1 MKKRLFGILLALCMV
16 LCLVPTMAFTEGST
30 EEPPVC
36 TCETA
41 CTAEVMNAKCSVCGA
56 DGALPENCGKYA
68 AEESGQ
74 TGAPNNAPAITAAD
88 VQALINALPESET
101 ISEDNAADAEAQL
114 EAIDE
119 AKVQLSDEELA
130 VLDFTRYDA
139 AVAALMALSGEPG
152 AAFTLR
158 ASASHSHCICGG
170 SVTAGDHTAHQAA
183 DYQPWN
189 GSDAIGYT
197 DGKAYVYLTDNATIN
212 TNLVVDGTTLYL
224 CLNGKEYAS
233 NGTAK
238 IQVKNG
244 GRLVLC
250 DCQGGGTFKGATKD
264 VWGGACV
271 YLYTSRFDMFGG
283 KLTGG
288 KVTGSGGG
296 GAIAM
301 DDQQCIFNMYGGEIS
316 GNDGNNYGG
325 AIYRKFNANMPNTTG
340 GTFNMYGGTIKDNT
354 AKNGGAYFST
364 TGGTINMTGGTISG
378 NKATQSD
385 NNAGGGAIYMRGS
398 GTINISGS
406 AQITGNSSGL
416 DGGAVLMGWGTINIS
431 GSAKISNNTANRWG
445 GAICLRQDSNQV
457 TTLNMRGGEI
467 SGNRATKEGGAV
479 HVLDKDCM
487 FYLYDGKITGNT
499 SGDGGAIYL
508 NQEPSWLIM
517 QGGEI
522 SGNTASGNGG
532 GVYIYRTGSVCQ
544 LYSGKIENNKAG
556 GNGGGIYINPSNS
569 GQLRVG
575 NKPLVQN
582 NTVSGKANNVY
593 LPSGKTLTI
602 EIGMSKGASIG
613 VTTAN
618 TGYPVAFSN
627 DYKNNYANYFF
638 ADDVNAHVEYK
649 DDRKLYLVSG
659 AVARPLAVTFDPNG
673 GTLNEADKTK
683 SLTTGETYGTL
694 PVPNYAGYDFVGWYT
709 EKGGGTE
716 IKENTTVTVFG
727 TQTLY
732 AHWTPIHVHAYTQ
745 QVQKPEALK
754 TPADCTNNA
763 VYYLSCACGEVSTND
778 ADTFTAANTALDH
791 DWGEWTQNSDEKT
804 HTRICKRDTGHT
816 ETGNCHGSTADCTH
830 KAVCTV
836 CRGTIPGKEHA
847 LTWQSGNGEYW
858 QKCSNCDFETEK
870 KPIPVL
876 TLNAPDKV
884 CRTQDCTFTFNLPNG
899 CTNPEY
905 SYEFVS
911 VGSGDSATAENGVCS
926 GVIEAAWYA
935 PDETSFVLTAYVTTA
950 DGFTVTTSKTV
961 EIAEEH
967 VYEWQSEN
975 GEYWQKCTRCGSE
988 TAKKPIPEIVIS
1000 GPDTVCRTQDY
1011 IFGFTLP
1018 EGCKLITTGYEFEKI
1033 GGDLGATLED
1043 GKYTVELA
1051 SSGYPAEEN
1060 SFKVTVHAETAD
1072 GFAIKAEKTVAI
1084 QNEHTGGKATCKD
1097 KAKCEVCG
1105 AEYGEL
1111 DPKNHTDLKHFPAKA
1126 ATKTAEGNI
1135 EYWYCEGCGKYFSDR
1150 DGTQEIK
1157 EADTVTA
1164 KLKDDPKSPQ
1174 TGDTGNLALW
1184 ISLLLVSGGAAIGI
1198 AVVSIKKK
1206 YDR

>member
-74 TGAPNNAPAITAAD
+74 TGAPNNAPTITAAD
-88 VQALINALPESET
+88 VQALINALPESEI

-139 AVAALMALSGEPG
+139 AVAALMALSGEPV

-233 NGTAK
+233 NGTNK
-238 IQVKNG
+238 IQVKNS

-250 DCQGGGTFKGATKD
+250 DCKGTGVIKGATSG
-264 VWGGACV
+264 WGGMGI
-271 YLYTSRFDMFGG
+271 YLYTGTVDIFGG

-288 KVTGSGGG
+288 KVTGNGGG
-296 GAIAM
+296 GAIALE
-301 DDQQCIFNMYGGEIS
+301 DNSSTLNIYGGEIS
-316 GNDGNNYGG
+316 GNNGNGKGG
-325 AIYRKFNANMPNTTG
+325 AIYAKSGGTINMYGGRIAQNEAYRGGGLCLAG
-340 GTFNMYGGTIKDNT
+340 GTFNMYGGLLENNSSTANWDTIPANSGNLYIADKAVMN
-354 AKNGGAYFST
+354 ANAGVVRGGGYAVFNL
-364 TGGTINMTGGTISG
+364 GTIQTDDANYPATIF
-378 NKATQSD
+378 
-385 NNAGGGAIYMRGS
+385 Y
-398 GTINISGS
+398 
-406 AQITGNSSGL
+406 SGL
-416 DGGAVLMGWGTINIS
+416 Y
-431 GSAKISNNTANRWG
+431 
-445 GAICLRQDSNQV
+445 
-457 TTLNMRGGEI
+457 NM
-467 SGNRATKEGGAV
+467 
-479 HVLDKDCM
+479 
-487 FYLYDGKITGNT
+487 
-499 SGDGGAIYL
+499 
-508 NQEPSWLIM
+508 
-517 QGGEI
+517 
-522 SGNTASGNGG
+522 G
-532 GVYIYRTGSVCQ
+532 GVVKGGMYYGS
-544 LYSGKIENNKAG
+544 YMSAG
-556 GNGGGIYINPSNS
+556 GNLGGCEVHYTLADSNHAKYHYAW
-569 GQLRVG
+569 QFIEPG
-575 NKPLVQN
+575 NTPTRPDDPTK
-582 NTVSGKANNVY
+582 
-593 LPSGKTLTI
+593 
-602 EIGMSKGASIG
+602 
-613 VTTAN
+613 
-618 TGYPVAFSN
+618 TGY
-627 DYKNNYANYFF
+627 
-638 ADDVNAHVEYK
+638 
-649 DDRKLYLVSG
+649 L
-659 AVARPLAVTFDPNG
+659 FD
-673 GTLNEADKTK
+673 
-683 SLTTGETYGTL
+683 
-694 PVPNYAGYDFVGWYT
+694 GWYVGENAFDFSVPVT
-709 EKGGGTE
+709 ENVRVVAKWSE
-716 IKENTTVTVFG
+716 
-727 TQTLY
+727 
-732 AHWTPIHVHAYTQ
+732 
-745 QVQKPEALK
+745 
-754 TPADCTNNA
+754 C
-763 VYYLSCACGEVSTND
+763 
-778 ADTFTAANTALDH
+778 DH
-791 DWGEWTQNSDEKT
+791 T
-804 HTRICKRDTGHT
+804 
-816 ETGNCHGSTADCTH
+816 GSTAQPTCTDS
-830 KAVCTV
+830 AVCTI
-836 CRGTIPGKEHA
+836 CRGTIPAKEHA

>member
-1 MKKRLFGILLALCMV
+1 MKKRLFSILLALCMV
-16 LCLVPTMAFTEGST
+16 LCLVPTTAFAEGKT
-30 EEPPVC
+30 EETPVC

-41 CTAEVMNAKCSVCGA
+41 CAEETMNAECPVCGA
-56 DGALPENCGKYA
+56 DGALAENCGKYA

-74 TGAPNNAPAITAAD
+74 TGTSNDAPAITAAD
-88 VQALINALPESET
+88 VQALIDALPEAET
-101 ISEDNAADAEAQL
+101 ISEDNAADVEVQL

-119 AKVQLSDEELA
+119 AKVQLSDEDFA

-139 AVAALMALSGEPG
+139 AVAVLMALSGEPG
-152 AAFTLR
+152 ATFVPQA
-158 ASASHSHCICGG
+158 ASSHTHCICGG
-170 SVTAGDHTAHQAA
+170 ENTVGDHTAHQAA

-233 NGTAK
+233 NGTNK
-238 IQVKNG
+238 IQVKNS

-250 DCQGGGTFKGATKD
+250 DCKGTGVIKGATSG
-264 VWGGACV
+264 WGGMGI
-271 YLYTSRFDMFGG
+271 YLYTGTVDIFGG

-288 KVTGSGGG
+288 KVTGNGGG
-296 GAIAM
+296 GAIALE
-301 DDQQCIFNMYGGEIS
+301 DNSSTLNIYGGEIS
-316 GNDGNNYGG
+316 GNNGNGKGG
-325 AIYRKFNANMPNTTG
+325 AIYAKSGGTINMYGGRIAQNEAYRGGGLCLAG
-340 GTFNMYGGTIKDNT
+340 GTFNMYGGLLENNSSTANWDTIPANSGNLYIADKAVMN
-354 AKNGGAYFST
+354 ANAGVVRGGGYAVFNL
-364 TGGTINMTGGTISG
+364 GTIQTDDANYPATIF
-378 NKATQSD
+378 
-385 NNAGGGAIYMRGS
+385 Y
-398 GTINISGS
+398 
-406 AQITGNSSGL
+406 SGL
-416 DGGAVLMGWGTINIS
+416 Y
-431 GSAKISNNTANRWG
+431 
-445 GAICLRQDSNQV
+445 
-457 TTLNMRGGEI
+457 NM
-467 SGNRATKEGGAV
+467 
-479 HVLDKDCM
+479 
-487 FYLYDGKITGNT
+487 
-499 SGDGGAIYL
+499 
-508 NQEPSWLIM
+508 
-517 QGGEI
+517 
-522 SGNTASGNGG
+522 G
-532 GVYIYRTGSVCQ
+532 GVVKGGMYYGS
-544 LYSGKIENNKAG
+544 YMSAG
-556 GNGGGIYINPSNS
+556 GNLGGCEVHYTLADSNHAKYHYAW
-569 GQLRVG
+569 QFIEPG
-575 NKPLVQN
+575 NTPTRPDDPTK
-582 NTVSGKANNVY
+582 
-593 LPSGKTLTI
+593 
-602 EIGMSKGASIG
+602 
-613 VTTAN
+613 
-618 TGYPVAFSN
+618 TGY
-627 DYKNNYANYFF
+627 
-638 ADDVNAHVEYK
+638 
-649 DDRKLYLVSG
+649 L
-659 AVARPLAVTFDPNG
+659 FD
-673 GTLNEADKTK
+673 
-683 SLTTGETYGTL
+683 
-694 PVPNYAGYDFVGWYT
+694 GWYVGENAFDFSVPVT
-709 EKGGGTE
+709 ENVRVVAKWSE
-716 IKENTTVTVFG
+716 
-727 TQTLY
+727 
-732 AHWTPIHVHAYTQ
+732 
-745 QVQKPEALK
+745 
-754 TPADCTNNA
+754 C
-763 VYYLSCACGEVSTND
+763 
-778 ADTFTAANTALDH
+778 DH
-791 DWGEWTQNSDEKT
+791 T
-804 HTRICKRDTGHT
+804 
-816 ETGNCHGSTADCTH
+816 GSTAQPTCTDS
-830 KAVCTV
+830 AVCTI
-836 CRGTIPGKEHA
+836 CRGTIPAKEHA

-858 QKCSNCDFETEK
+858 QKCKLCGNETAK

-884 CRTQDCTFTFNLPNG
+884 CRTQDCTFTFNLPDG

-911 VGSGDSATAENGVCS
+911 VGSGDSATAENGVGS

-1000 GPDTVCRTQDY
+1000 GTDRVCRTQDY
-1011 IFGFTLP
+1011 IFGFSLP
-1018 EGCKLITTGYEFEKI
+1018 EGCKLIAAGYEFEKI

-1043 GKYTVELA
+1043 GKYTVELT

-1184 ISLLLVSGGAAIGI
+1184 ITLLLVSGGAAIGI